1 MEEKSFFDGKWKAVE
16 KLGEGSFGTVYKAE
30 KKQYG
35 ITIYSAIKQ
44 IIIPQ
49 SNKEYS
55 ILKSEG
61 MTKSD
66 IEKSFDNQV
75 KKWVE
80 EIEFL
85 NQFKDNESIVS
96 IEDFEVLERKDTP
109 GRIINIRMEL
119 LQNIDDNI
127 LGKVA
132 TDKKVLKMAL
142 DILNALE
149 DCEEKN
155 IVHRDIKPDNVL
167 TNGKGIYKLGDF
179 GEAKSIEKTVS
190 NMSKKGTENYMA
202 PEIFKGE
209 RGSKTVDTY
218 SLGIMLYKYFNNNRI
233 PFLPNYPDQI
243 TFEDRENALYKRM
256 SGEKM
261 PSPAKATE
269 GIAKIILKACSYKAE
284 DRYKSAMDFRND
296 VEKEYNAIQVPT
308 RLFDFQEGEIEKEE
322 SLSQYDKTSGIF
334 DDDEKE
340 EDKYDKTSGI
350 FDNELNENNQFN
362 KLMVVDFKKDFE
374 NLKNNFTVSG
384 DGLESEKKQFGI
396 TTKEKNEEKI
406 KQTANDENENHMVKK
421 ENNIEL
427 LEIPK
432 NFERHEI
439 VYAEYSVPSDYYDCL
454 YKPIYTLYGATGIY
468 CYYMY
473 TNYAI
478 QLKTSTYRSKKSYLN
493 DLIKEYSISNVD
505 EMQIYTLKTNSLDW
519 DFIQIENPNGVT
531 TLVCFNFQVSMEIK
545 IEMDSQRF
553 NDDKYVENT
562 MNIVTSILEKVYR
575 KPFNTT
581 LSINKYR
588 KEQEFHSK
596 KKMTI

>member
-202 PEIFKGE
+202 PEIYKGE

-596 KKMTI
+596 KK

>member
-202 PEIFKGE
+202 PEIYKGE

-334 DDDEKE
+334 DDEKE